1 MLDHH
6 LQKDILIKLVVCES
20 ARFAELKPK
29 NIDGNLFTYHL
40 QQLIRQKY
48 VKKNDDG
55 SYCLTAQG
63 KALGINSQLSP
74 KEYLEQAHSILL
86 LAVRRDDS
94 WLLRRRLAQP
104 MFGRYGFVHGEPLA
118 SESAPETAAKIL
130 TLKTGLSA
138 TFTPRGSG
146 YIRIF
151 LDDALESFTSFTLLE
166 AHDLKGTLK
175 SKVGN
180 GENSWLTSP
189 DFTGEDM
196 VPSMASLVDALEA
209 SENNFYVE
217 LSYHLSTVEA

>member
-55 SYCLTAQG
+55 SYCLTPQG

-74 KEYLEQAHSILL
+74 KEYLEQAHDILL
-86 LAVRRDDS
+86 LAVKKDNT

-104 MFGRYGFVHGEPLA
+104 MFGRYGFVHGEPIA
-118 SESAPETAAKIL
+118 SESVTETATKIL
-130 TLKTGLSA
+130 QQKTGLKA
-138 TFTPRGSG
+138 VFTPRGTG
-146 YIRIF
+146 YVRIF
-151 LDDALESFTSFTLLE
+151 LDNELESFTSFTLLE
-166 AHDLKGTLK
+166 AKEITGKLLP
-175 SKVGN
+175 KVGN
-180 GENSWLTSP
+180 GENAWLKNP
-189 DFTGEDM
+189 DFSGDDM
-196 VPSMASLVDALEA
+196 VPSMASLAAQLESNDPLFF
-209 SENNFYVE
+209 SELTYR
-217 LSYHLSTVEA
+217 L